1 VRTLLNFQK
10 KEEKNGH
17 VTKFFD
23 YFFTFT
29 KDLAQLCFTQWK
41 NRPKVLNE
49 SEHMNRTKKK
59 QVNAK
64 RRSRLQ
70 LRENVVPVLL

>member
-1 VRTLLNFQK
+1 MPYKLLKSHLCGHSSLNISDQNYVPTCLKNLILCCLLYKVRTLLNFQK

-29 KDLAQLCFTQWK
+29 KDELK
-41 NRPKVLNE
+41 
-49 SEHMNRTKKK
+49 M
-59 QVNAK
+59 
-64 RRSRLQ
+64 
-70 LRENVVPVLL
+70 VPVLL